1 MLELTLEN
9 DDTLTIKNF
18 DSANMQLVSGGWVF
32 VSVRRTLTNDVK
44 FYKNNYLESTG
55 ASDCTGL
62 ATSCTAIVDNTAS
75 ILNFASNLNEN
86 TILFGGIY
94 IGAST
99 DFDDFET
106 FIMRQ
111 EPYDGAIY
119 YNSGRLYAKA
129 QDAGQAYVTHG
140 YSSAQEGAVAEDA
153 LVTE

>member
-1 MLELTLEN
+1 MKL
-9 DDTLTIKNF
+9 I
-18 DSANMQLVSGGWVF
+18 SGGWVF
-32 VSVRRTLTNDVK
+32 VSVRRTLANDVK
-44 FYKNNYLESTG
+44 FYKNSYLEVSG
-55 ASDCTGL
+55 AADCTVTVPNCNGIIARTQSTL
-62 ATSCTAIVDNTAS
+62 SFTN
-75 ILNFASNLNEN
+75 NLNDN